1 MGTAPRKSG
10 NGNRVCQTGDQR
22 QGGRARQPC
31 VAVPPRRARVRV
43 AGRLGPRGRPRPP
56 RAVTRQGRWGHF
68 GDEKDE
74 AVAHAGRRRVA
85 LGAGCSQ
92 ASAFP
97 GELLARRGGSL
108 YLSLSRSVHL
118 SLVRSRI
125 GPHLTTGFFSSSV
138 AKQGGRRRGTA
149 STTTCM
155 RATGHG
161 TGVRHAADA
170 TVGRRVLSASNGEKN
185 SPPPSAAC
193 RARSV
198 HPSIV
203 ASLPQEQAVRV
214 EGMDDR

>member
-10 NGNRVCQTGDQR
+10 NGNRVCQTGGQT
-22 QGGRARQPC
+22 C
-31 VAVPPRRARVRV
+31 RRPVGSA
-43 AGRLGPRGRPRPP
+43 RPP
-56 RAVTRQGRWGHF
+56 TAAPARSARAVTRQGRWGHF
-68 GDEKDE
+68 GAEKDD

-118 SLVRSRI
+118 SLTLSRI
-125 GPHLTTGFFSSSV
+125 GPHLATGFFFFLLASPSKAGAAV
-138 AKQGGRRRGTA
+138 RDGGGGGDDDVYARDGARHRCPARGRRDGRTA
-149 STTTCM
+149 S
-155 RATGHG
+155 A
-161 TGVRHAADA
+161 VRL
-170 TVGRRVLSASNGEKN
+170 GRHCWSNGEKN

-198 HPSIV
+198 HPSMV
-203 ASLPQEQAVRV
+203 ASLPQRHAVSWEV
-214 EGMDDR
+214 